1 MITQWVITQWVITQ
15 PQLSRPCQVP
25 VCQWGDW
32 QDSLFPNIFSR
43 AAFTPCLIPCLLPRG
58 PAHGSEPA
66 FPGSL
71 CSGFPGTGRI
81 PLSVAVRSMVLAL
94 GSPLP
99 LCTEKGERRARL
111 CPDGVSKKEPVLSPP
126 LSPVT
131 SSVISVS
138 AGSGGSSW
146 PWHGVL
152 PPLGTH
158 LRGSFLGANR
168 ALLEQKGWAVA
179 PVSRCGSCCC
189 VEGGKPLL
197 RAAGVPSVRERCQG
211 SGGGT
216 SQTSTCGEIC
226 TALEMCWGKRVS
238 QCLHAMGT
246 RTDGSGGVSGLWTD
260 WDEE

>member
-1 MITQWVITQWVITQ
+1 MITQWVITQ

-43 AAFTPCLIPCLLPRG
+43 AALTPCLIPCLLPRG

-81 PLSVAVRSMVLAL
+81 PLSVAVRSMVPAL

-152 PPLGTH
+152 PPLGTRGV
-158 LRGSFLGANR
+158 LLGCKQGSFGAERLGCGTCVQVCE
-168 ALLEQKGWAVA
+168 LLLCGGWE
-179 PVSRCGSCCC
+179 PTPEGSWCPLS
-189 VEGGKPLL
+189 EGK
-197 RAAGVPSVRERCQG
+197 
-211 SGGGT
+211 
-216 SQTSTCGEIC
+216 
-226 TALEMCWGKRVS
+226 
-238 QCLHAMGT
+238 
-246 RTDGSGGVSGLWTD
+246 VSGVWRWDLSNLHLW
-260 WDEE
+260 